1 MLSKKILIVEDNENM
16 RDALKLIV
24 TNMQLSVDTAVDGKD
39 GFDKAASNSYDL
51 IISDMRMP
59 NVDGLKFLKMLKV
72 AGINTPLT
80 FITAYGTINNAVE
93 ALKLGAFDYIL
104 KPFSAEAI
112 EELIKRALMLNKD
125 SYKNETKENKDN
137 IFMSSFMADIYA
149 FAADIAK
156 TDITV
161 LITGSSGTGKDVL
174 AQFIHKN
181 SNRASGPFVAIN
193 CAAIPDNLMESEL
206 FGFEK
211 GAFTGADSSKMGKFE
226 LANKGTLL
234 LDEIGEM
241 PLHLQAKLL
250 RAIEEREVERLG
262 TNKKI
267 KLDIHII
274 ATTNKDLK
282 EEVRAGK
289 FREDLYYRLNGINIE
304 LPALRGRIDDILAL
318 ANYFLEQYSKM
329 YSKGEKKLSH
339 EAVQAIIRYEW
350 PGNIRELKHTMERA
364 VILSRE
370 NEINVKDLFLHGL
383 TFSTKSNSVF
393 SSNGDEKPINDK
405 PIVDKSI
412 ADVEKELILNT
423 LKKHNG
429 NRTKTAEVLGIT
441 VRTLRNKLNEFKK
454 EGINVDEYIKNQA

>member
-1 MLSKKILIVEDNENM
+1 
-16 RDALKLIV
+16 
-24 TNMQLSVDTAVDGKD
+24 
-39 GFDKAASNSYDL
+39 
-51 IISDMRMP
+51 
-59 NVDGLKFLKMLKV
+59 MLKV

-289 FREDLYYRLNGINIE
+289 FREDLYYRLNGI
-304 LPALRGRIDDILAL
+304 
-318 ANYFLEQYSKM
+318 
-329 YSKGEKKLSH
+329 
-339 EAVQAIIRYEW
+339 
-350 PGNIRELKHTMERA
+350 T
-364 VILSRE
+364 
-370 NEINVKDLFLHGL
+370 
-383 TFSTKSNSVF
+383 
-393 SSNGDEKPINDK
+393 
-405 PIVDKSI
+405 
-412 ADVEKELILNT
+412 
-423 LKKHNG
+423 
-429 NRTKTAEVLGIT
+429 
-441 VRTLRNKLNEFKK
+441 
-454 EGINVDEYIKNQA
+454 